1 MRISRR
7 SVVADS
13 TRLAFTAEDDWRTA
27 IGILRDRF
35 ETRSLEDV
43 RALLQRPT
51 SGFANGVPGVG
62 PEGGRGGR
70 PRAWTGQKMR
80 TRTGRRGAA

>member
-7 SVVADS
+7 YVVEDY
-13 TRLAFTAEDDWRTA
+13 TRLACTAEDDWRTA

-35 ETRSLEDV
+35 ETRYREHV

-62 PEGGRGGR
+62 PEGGGGGR
-70 PRAWTGQKMR
+70 ARAWT
-80 TRTGRRGAA
+80 

>member
-7 SVVADS
+7 YVVEDY

-27 IGILRDRF
+27 IAILRDRF
-35 ETRSLEDV
+35 ETRYLEHV

-51 SGFANGVPGVG
+51 SGFAIEKEAEGLLDGLLTGGV
-62 PEGGRGGR
+62 R
-70 PRAWTGQKMR
+70 
-80 TRTGRRGAA
+80 